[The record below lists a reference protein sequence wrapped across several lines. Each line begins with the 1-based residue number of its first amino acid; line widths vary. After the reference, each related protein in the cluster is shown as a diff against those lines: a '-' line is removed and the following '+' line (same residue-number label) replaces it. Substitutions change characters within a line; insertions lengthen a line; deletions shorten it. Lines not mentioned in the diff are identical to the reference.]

1 MEKELTELLDD
12 KIQGFRKLEDKLD
25 HWVTTEQREEIMNLV
40 CELVNTQK
48 HIDNVVN
55 KANNEQI
62 EVL

>member
-48 HIDNVVN
+48 KIDNAVN
-55 KANNEQI
+55 RANNEQI

>member
-12 KIQGFRKLEDKLD
+12 KINGFKKIENLLSQ
-25 HWVTTEQREEIMNLV
+25 HVTDTLSEEIMNIV

-48 HIDNVVN
+48 HIDNILI
-55 KANNEQI
+55 KAENEQI

>member
-12 KIQGFRKLEDKLD
+12 KIKGFRKLEDKLD

-48 HIDNVVN
+48 HIDNVA
-55 KANNEQI
+55 KPKEEQI